1 MFELIEST
9 FALTAFDVEF
19 EVTLRDE
26 CKKKKK
32 KSFNKR
38 QFEEIIRRSLADT
51 ISKLSV
57 RVLSRKRRRNGEE
70 EKEHVEDNEVHGIIW
85 NLIEMKEEGSIEAS
99 TFRPEPF
106 QLN

>member
-1 MFELIEST
+1 MFELIESI
-9 FALTAFDVEF
+9 FALIAFDVEF

-26 CKKKKK
+26 CKKKKKK

-57 RVLSRKRRRNGEE
+57 RVLSRKRRRNDEE
-70 EKEHVEDNEVHGIIW
+70 EKEHVEDNEVHGII
-85 NLIEMKEEGSIEAS
+85 
-99 TFRPEPF
+99 
-106 QLN
+106 

>member
-1 MFELIEST
+1 MSNSKSLYEMN
-9 FALTAFDVEF
+9 V
-19 EVTLRDE
+19 
-26 CKKKKK
+26 KKKKK

-57 RVLSRKRRRNGEE
+57 RVLSRKRRRNDEE
-70 EKEHVEDNEVHGIIW
+70 EKKEHVEDNEVHGIIW

>member
-1 MFELIEST
+1 MSNSKSLYEMN
-9 FALTAFDVEF
+9 VK
-19 EVTLRDE
+19 
-26 CKKKKK
+26 KKKKK

-70 EKEHVEDNEVHGIIW
+70 EKEHVEDNEVHGII
-85 NLIEMKEEGSIEAS
+85 
-99 TFRPEPF
+99 
-106 QLN
+106 

>member
-1 MFELIEST
+1 MSNSKSLYEMN
-9 FALTAFDVEF
+9 V
-19 EVTLRDE
+19 
-26 CKKKKK
+26 KKKKK

-70 EKEHVEDNEVHGIIW
+70 EKEHVEDNEVHGII
-85 NLIEMKEEGSIEAS
+85 
-99 TFRPEPF
+99 
-106 QLN
+106 